1 MVKKEKRLD
10 FTGVVK
16 NKKLP
21 ILTIDSRWHEI
32 FTEDMKTPA
41 IRELEQEV
49 NRLLKKQGKLVHD
62 IKDMKALKSN
72 LLQGIMEN
80 MGPGRDLSGKLK
92 EKKLDQNK
100 QFVKELNEKIEMAM
114 DELSEIPYQIKKVN
128 ELLLAESIQVFYQ
141 QLEYSKEEIKEL
153 NDWIAN
159 IRQELKEKILMK
171 QDMEEKNS
179 LIYTYMHDILGAE
192 IMELF
197 DKEQGKNKNN

>member
-32 FTEDMKTPA
+32 FTDDMKTPA

-100 QFVKELNEKIEMAM
+100 QFVKELNGKIEMAM

-153 NDWIAN
+153 NNWIAN